1 MGNKMD
7 NKIDLKGVARF
18 LTLAFVPTVA
28 VSAIIRSM
36 HVNLADKMMIITIF
50 FFSHA
55 RVFNAQALGSGL
67 SFIWIITA

>member
-1 MGNKMD
+1 MD

-50 FFSHA
+50 SFRMHEFSMH
-55 RVFNAQALGSGL
+55 RLWDLDYHLSGL
-67 SFIWIITA
+67 